1 MDKNNGQ
8 LKRSVGILLK
18 SSELPLIIII
28 AAIFILC
35 SVLSPTFLTAYNMTN
50 ALKQSAITGIISIAA
65 TFVIVAG
72 GIDLSLGAIC
82 GLGSVVVALMMGRL
96 GAPIWVCLLASIACG
111 ALCGFYNGFIIHRLR
126 VAPFIATL
134 GSSMVI
140 RGIVKL
146 ICNAKTLTGVYPEFS
161 DFSSDSILGV
171 PNLAIVWI
179 IIGLFCFFVFR
190 YTRFG
195 RNIFTLGS
203 SREVAHTSGINVKT
217 HTYAVYVIAGVLCG
231 IAGALYTA
239 RINSAIPTGGAG
251 YEMDGI
257 TAAVLGGCSL
267 SGGSGSIIG
276 TMLGTYLVVI
286 ISNGGVQLGIN
297 SFVMEIINGL
307 VLTLAVALDIIRH
320 RKGR

>member
-1 MDKNNGQ
+1 MDKKNGKARGV
-8 LKRSVGILLK
+8 LSILLNG
-18 SSELPLIIII
+18 SEFPLIIII
-28 AAIFILC
+28 AVIFIIC
-35 SVLSPTFLTAYNMTN
+35 SLLSPTFLTPYNMTN

-72 GIDLSLGAIC
+72 GMDLSLGSIC

-96 GAPIWVCLLASIACG
+96 GAPVWLCVLASVACG
-111 ALCGFYNGFIIHRLR
+111 ALCGFYNAFIIYRLR

-146 ICNAKTLTGVYPEFS
+146 ICNAKTLTGIYPDYA
-161 DFSSDSILGV
+161 DFSSDSVLGI
-171 PNLAIVWI
+171 PNLALVWFVIGI
-179 IIGLFCFFVFR
+179 ICIFVFR

-203 SREVAHTSGINVKT
+203 SKEVAHTSGINVKT
-217 HTYAVYVIAGVLCG
+217 HTYAVYIIAGILCG
-231 IAGALYTA
+231 IAGALYTS

-276 TMLGTYLVVI
+276 TMLGTYLVI
-286 ISNGGVQLGIN
+286 IIGNGGVQLGIN
-297 SFVMEIINGL
+297 SFVMEIVNGL
-307 VLTLAVALDIIRH
+307 VLTIAVAMDIIRH
-320 RKGR
+320 RKRR